1 MTVKKRRLLSAGL
14 SLSLVALAMARCA
27 SRRDVGAGARA
38 SVDADTT
45 ASADTTR
52 PDLPV
57 IRLSEGPAFPLE
69 GGHLESSAI
78 AAGEMS
84 FEQLFEAGADLFHTP
99 FNGLDGVGV
108 SRLPDGST
116 ISRFSVVPAGG
127 GAGGMISSQS
137 CGECHNAPVGTSAGL
152 ATTNRASDP
161 DNDGVPPFNVRSTT
175 SLFGD
180 GIVQLLAQEITEELQ
195 SARADA
201 EREATASPGTSVRR
215 VLRSKGI
222 DYGAIVATA
231 APGGAV
237 TFDLT
242 GVRGVDRDL
251 VVRPIGWKGD
261 VATVRGPVVGASA
274 GLMGML
280 AEELLWF
287 PPPERGY
294 DPDPDGDGV
303 TRELSVGDVTAMTI
317 YTAAQETPQSVEK
330 LAELGMVARPD
341 ETVLAEVGRGRATFE
356 EIGCAAC
363 HMPEL
368 RLENTV
374 FEEPTLRGN
383 GNYYNRRLAEKDPGY
398 DPERP
403 FRFDV
408 LVDSQPPRVE
418 AHPEGGAIIRMYG
431 DLRRHHMGRHL
442 ADPAVPE
449 VSITASFEPA
459 TVNGEVVVIAPT
471 AFLTPELWGVGNT
484 GPWLHDGR
492 AGTLEEAI
500 RLHGEDDPPPIGDP
514 GRSEAQEARD
524 AFAALP
530 EESRRSLV
538 TFLTSLRT
546 FSPEDD

>member
-1 MTVKKRRLLSAGL
+1 MTVTKRRLLSAGL
-14 SLSLVALAMARCA
+14 AVSLAVLGMARCA
-27 SRRDVGAGARA
+27 SRADMSVGAEATVSGTTSA
-38 SVDADTT
+38 ADTT
-45 ASADTTR
+45 M
-52 PDLPV
+52 PELPV
-57 IRLSEGPAFPLE
+57 VHLSEGPAFPLE
-69 GGHLESSAI
+69 SGHLESNAI

-84 FEQLFEAGADLFHTP
+84 FEQIFESGAALFHTP

-108 SRLPDGST
+108 ARLPDGST
-116 ISRFSVVPAGG
+116 LARFSVVPAGG

-137 CGECHNAPVGTSAGL
+137 CGECHNAPAGTSAGL
-152 ATTNRASDP
+152 ATTNRAGDP

-180 GIVQLLAQEITEELQ
+180 GIVQLLAQEITEDLQ
-195 SARADA
+195 SIRADA
-201 EREATASPGTSVRR
+201 EREASATPGTPVRR
-215 VLRSKGI
+215 NLRAKGI
-222 DYGAIVATA
+222 DYGTIVATA
-231 APGGAV
+231 APGGDV
-237 TFDLT
+237 TFDLS
-242 GVRGVDRDL
+242 GVQGVDGDL

-280 AEELLWF
+280 AEELIWF
-287 PPPERGY
+287 PPPEREY

-303 TRELSVGDVTAMTI
+303 TRELSVGDVTAITI
-317 YTAAQETPQSVEK
+317 YTAAQETPQSVER
-330 LAELGMVARPD
+330 LAELGMVAPPD
-341 ETVLAEVGRGRATFE
+341 TAALAEIDRGRAVFE
-356 EIGCAAC
+356 QVGCAVC
-363 HMPEL
+363 HVPEL
-368 RLENTV
+368 RLEDTV

-383 GNYYNRRLAEKDPGY
+383 GNYYNRKLAERDPGY
-398 DPERP
+398 DPARP

-418 AHPEGGAIIRMYG
+418 AHPDGGAIIRMYG

-442 ADPAVPE
+442 ADPAAPE

-459 TVNGEVVVIAPT
+459 LVNGEVVVIAPT

-492 AGTLEEAI
+492 AGTLEEAV
-500 RLHGEDDPPPIGDP
+500 RLHGEDGPPPIGDP

-524 AFAALP
+524 AFAGLP
-530 EESRRSLV
+530 EADRRSLV

-546 FSPEDD
+546 FSPEDE